1 MVLQRAQT
9 PKYKSTAEVLVTH
22 TGVETSS
29 PSTNART
36 TGLVNLDTESNL
48 VKSTAVVS
56 RAKALLK
63 TNDSLADIVKRI
75 SVSVPANTDLLT
87 IGYQAGTPATAQQ
100 GAAAVAGSYL
110 ADRDATAKAILASQI
125 KVIQTNV
132 TTTTAALKKA
142 TADAAKFA
150 VDSPERQ
157 FANAQKA
164 LLNRRLGSLTQQLVT
179 HQSVII
185 TPGYLAAA
193 ATLPTK
199 PSGLSKTLFLASGLA
214 LGLLLGLFGAWLLA
228 RRPIRRLRR
237 PTDVQQTI
245 GVPVIARIDSLEA
258 GRLTPA
264 STPAAEAYRR
274 LVNVVTASLNSG
286 NRIVLVAGGD
296 EKNQVSG
303 TVTHNIAATLS
314 RSGERVTVLR
324 AGAFG
329 DEQDEV
335 GELDDPDEPI
345 ERDKAYRILPSSGP
359 RTRQAIEDL
368 RSHED
373 GFVIIDARDPLKT
386 ADAQS
391 YGAVVDA
398 VIIVLQARTPTRQ
411 AQRIVAEFD
420 AVGAPVL
427 GVVLVTMADRRKAA
441 SVPSPSRP
449 SIDSA
454 RSHAAALS
462 GPEAEHAG
470 KTTSR
475 PGAMR
480 GGRPASSATSTA
492 SRRVIRRNERA
503 RARAG
508 RD

>member
-1 MVLQRAQT
+1 MLLQRAQT
-9 PKYKSTAEVLVTH
+9 PQYKSTAEVLVTH

-36 TGLVNLDTESNL
+36 TGVVNLDTESNL

-56 RAKALLK
+56 RAKALLN
-63 TNDSLADIVKRI
+63 TTDSLAEIVKRI

-87 IGYQAGTPATAQQ
+87 IGYQGGTPATAQQ
-100 GAAAVAGSYL
+100 GAAAVAAAYL
-110 ADRDATAKAILASQI
+110 ANRDATAKAILASQI

-132 TTTTAALKKA
+132 TTTTAGLKKA

-150 VDSPERQ
+150 VNTPERQ
-157 FANAQKA
+157 FANAQRA
-164 LLNRRLGSLTQQLVT
+164 LLDRRLGSLSQQLVNR
-179 HQSVII
+179 QSVII

-199 PSGLSKTLFLASGLA
+199 AAGLSKTLFLASGLA

-237 PTDVQQTI
+237 PTDIQQTI
-245 GVPVIARIDSLEA
+245 GVPVIARIDNLEA

-264 STPAAEAYRR
+264 STPSAEAYRR

-314 RSGERVTVLR
+314 RSGERVAVLR
-324 AGAFG
+324 AGAYS
-329 DEQDEV
+329 DEADEA
-335 GELDDPDEPI
+335 DADEAVQP
-345 ERDKAYRILPSSGP
+345 EKAYRILPSSGP
-359 RTRQAIEDL
+359 RTRQAIEEL

-427 GVVLVTMADRRKAA
+427 GVVLVTMADQRKAV
-441 SVPSPSRP
+441 SVPSPARP

-454 RSHAAALS
+454 RSPGAALS
-462 GPEAEHAG
+462 APEAEPAG
-470 KTTSR
+470 KTAPR
-475 PGAMR
+475 PGPLR
-480 GGRPASSATSTA
+480 GGRRAPSATSTA